1 MEVRAREERVS
12 LNLSKTNRKGFLV
25 EDVFILMEFIYL
37 SWILN
42 SFKRGFGVLGTK
54 DELKLLLYGLAAAAD
69 GACSMAEQE
78 EYENLE
84 NELIERFLQSKY
96 EK

>member
-1 MEVRAREERVS
+1 MKIE
-12 LNLSKTNRKGFLV
+12 
-25 EDVFILMEFIYL
+25 I
-37 SWILN
+37 
-42 SFKRGFGVLGTK
+42 TK

-84 NELIERFLQSKY
+84 NELIERFLHAKH
-96 EK
+96 EA

>member
-1 MEVRAREERVS
+1 MKIE
-12 LNLSKTNRKGFLV
+12 
-25 EDVFILMEFIYL
+25 I
-37 SWILN
+37 
-42 SFKRGFGVLGTK
+42 TK

-96 EK
+96 EE

>member
-1 MEVRAREERVS
+1 MKIE
-12 LNLSKTNRKGFLV
+12 
-25 EDVFILMEFIYL
+25 I
-37 SWILN
+37 
-42 SFKRGFGVLGTK
+42 TK

-96 EK
+96 EV